1 MEEYPKM
8 TIDVVV
14 LAAGQGSRM
23 KSLLPKVL
31 HPIAGKPMLA
41 HVLDSAKAVNA
52 DAMHVVIGHGA
63 EKVKTAFENEKNLSW
78 ALQAEQKGTG
88 HAVMMA
94 LDSLAAEGTTLILYG
109 DVPLTQ
115 PATLQALIEL
125 STEQQLGLLTV
136 NMADSTG
143 YGRIVRDADNKV
155 IAIVEHKDANA
166 EQLLIKEVN
175 TGILAVPT
183 AKLHEWLP
191 TLSNDNAQGEYYL
204 TDIIAM
210 AVAHGLTVETLQPE
224 NEQETYGVNNRQQQA
239 ELERW
244 YQTQR
249 VNALMA
255 NGVTVLD
262 PARLDIR
269 LGSSL
274 DKTANAGLTVG
285 NDVVIDVNVILEGEV
300 TLGDGVEIGPNCIIK
315 NSILAAGTKVEAFSH
330 IEEAIVAQSCVIGPY
345 ARLRPGADLA
355 DGARVGNFCEVKKS
369 QIGAGAK
376 VNHLTYIG
384 DATIGANA
392 NIGAGTITCNYD
404 GVNKFKT
411 DIGENAFIGSN
422 SSLVAPVKIG
432 ANATVAAGS
441 TITKEVAAEELAVA
455 RGKQRNISGWQ
466 RPVKTESNAK

>member
-1 MEEYPKM
+1 MEEYPTM

-63 EKVKTAFENEKNLSW
+63 EKVKTAFANEKNLSW

-94 LDSLAAEGTTLILYG
+94 LESLAAEGTTLILYG

-125 STEQQLGLLTV
+125 SNEQQLGLLTV

-155 IAIVEHKDANA
+155 TAIVEHKDANA

-183 AKLHEWLP
+183 AKLHQWLP

-210 AVAHGLTVETLQPE
+210 AVANGLTVETLQPE

-269 LGSSL
+269 LGKVNNS
-274 DKTANAGLTVG
+274 GLTVG
-285 NDVVIDVNVILEGEV
+285 NDVVIDVNVILEGDV

-315 NSILAAGTKVEAFSH
+315 NSTLAAGTKVEAFSH
-330 IEEAIVAQSCVIGPY
+330 IEDASVAQSCTCLLY
-345 ARLRPGADLA
+345 TSDAAD
-355 DGARVGNFCEVKKS
+355 E
-369 QIGAGAK
+369 
-376 VNHLTYIG
+376 
-384 DATIGANA
+384 
-392 NIGAGTITCNYD
+392 
-404 GVNKFKT
+404 
-411 DIGENAFIGSN
+411 
-422 SSLVAPVKIG
+422 
-432 ANATVAAGS
+432 
-441 TITKEVAAEELAVA
+441 
-455 RGKQRNISGWQ
+455 
-466 RPVKTESNAK
+466 

>member
-1 MEEYPKM
+1 M

-23 KSLLPKVL
+23 KSQLPKVL

-41 HVLDSAKAVNA
+41 HVLDSAKAVQA
-52 DAMHVVIGHGA
+52 DKLHVVIGHGA
-63 EKVKTAFENEKNLSW
+63 EKVEQAFAGDDSISW

-94 LDSLAAEGTTLILYG
+94 LENLAATGTTLILYG
-109 DVPLTQ
+109 DVPLTK
-115 PATLQALIEL
+115 PETLQSLIDL
-125 STEQQLGLLTV
+125 ATDQQLGLLTV
-136 NMADSTG
+136 TMQDSTG
-143 YGRIVRDADNKV
+143 YGRIVRNDSGKV
-155 IAIVEHKDANA
+155 TSIVEHKDASP
-166 EQLLIKEVN
+166 EQLEIKEVN

-210 AVAHGLTVETLQPE
+210 AVESGLTVETLQPE
-224 NEQETYGVNNRQQQA
+224 FEQETYGVNNRQQQA

-244 YQTQR
+244 YQGR
-249 VNALMA
+249 LVEELMVQ
-255 NGVTVLD
+255 GVTVLD

-269 LGSSL
+269 PTRSNGKVS
-274 DKTANAGLTVG
+274 VG
-285 NDVVIDVNVILEGEV
+285 KDVVIDINVILEGDVE
-300 TLGDGVEIGPNCIIK
+300 LGDGVVIGPNCVIK
-315 NSILAAGTKVEAFSH
+315 NARLAAGTRVEAFSH
-330 IEEAIVAQSCVIGPY
+330 IDDAVVAESCVIGPY
-345 ARLRPGADLA
+345 ARLRPGANLA
-355 DGARVGNFCEVKKS
+355 NQAKVGNFCEVKKAN
-369 QIGAGAK
+369 IGEGSK

-384 DATIGANA
+384 DAEIGKDV

-411 DIGENAFIGSN
+411 EIADGAFIGSN
-422 SSLVAPVKIG
+422 SSLVAPVQVGK
-432 ANATVAAGS
+432 NATVAAGS
-441 TITKEVAAEELAVA
+441 TVTKAVEDDGLAVA

-466 RPVKTESNAK
+466 RPVKESK

>member
-1 MEEYPKM
+1 M

-23 KSLLPKVL
+23 KSQLPKVL
-31 HPIAGKPMLA
+31 HPIAGKSMLA

-63 EKVKTAFENEKNLSW
+63 EKVKTAFANEENLTW

-115 PATLQALIEL
+115 PSTLKALIEL
-125 STEQQLGLLTV
+125 ANEQQLGLLTV

-143 YGRIVRDADNKV
+143 YGRIVRNDANKV
-155 IAIVEHKDANA
+155 TAIVEHKDANA

-183 AKLHEWLP
+183 AKLHQWLP

-210 AVAHGLTVETLQPE
+210 AVENGLTVETLQPA

-244 YQTQR
+244 YQTQQ
-249 VNALMA
+249 VNSLMA

-269 LGSSL
+269 LGAV
-274 DKTANAGLTVG
+274 ANAGLSVG

-300 TLGDGVEIGPNCIIK
+300 VLGDGVEIGPNCIIK
-315 NSILAAGTKVEAFSH
+315 NSTLAAGTKVEAFSH
-330 IEEAIVAQSCVIGPY
+330 IDNAVVAQSCVIGPY
-345 ARLRPGADLA
+345 ARLRPGAELA
-355 DGARVGNFCEVKKS
+355 DGAKVGNFCEVKKS
-369 QIGAGAK
+369 LIGPGAK

-384 DATIGANA
+384 DATIGANS

-411 DIGENAFIGSN
+411 EIGENAFIGSN
-422 SSLVAPVKIG
+422 SSLVAPVKVG

-441 TITKEVAAEELAVA
+441 TVTKEVAAEELAVA

-466 RPVKTESNAK
+466 RPVKTEK

>member
-1 MEEYPKM
+1 M

-23 KSLLPKVL
+23 KSQLPKVL
-31 HPIAGKPMLA
+31 HPIAGKSMLA
-41 HVLDSAKAVNA
+41 HVLDSAKAVQA
-52 DAMHVVIGHGA
+52 DAMHVVIGHGS
-63 EKVKTAFENEKNLSW
+63 EKVKAAFANEENLTW
-78 ALQAEQKGTG
+78 AIQAEQKGTG

-94 LDSLAAEGTTLILYG
+94 LDSLAATGSTLILYG

-115 PATLQALIEL
+115 PATLKELIEL
-125 STEQQLGLLTV
+125 ANDQQLGLLTV

-143 YGRIVRDADNKV
+143 YGRIVRDANNKV
-155 IAIVEHKDANA
+155 TEIVEHKDANA
-166 EQLLIKEVN
+166 GQLLIKEVN

-183 AKLHEWLP
+183 AKLHKWLP

-210 AVAHGLTVETLQPE
+210 AVENGLTVETLQPE

-244 YQTQR
+244 YQTQQ
-249 VNALMA
+249 VDNLMA
-255 NGVTVLD
+255 QGVTVLD

-269 LGSSL
+269 LGA
-274 DKTANAGLTVG
+274 ANAGLTIG
-285 NDVVIDVNVILEGEV
+285 NDVVIDVNVILEGDV
-300 TLGDGVEIGPNCIIK
+300 VLGDGVEIGANCIIK
-315 NSILAAGTKVEAFSH
+315 NSTLAAGTKVEAFSH
-330 IEEAIVAQSCVIGPY
+330 IENAVVAQSCVVGPY
-345 ARLRPGADLA
+345 ARLRPGAELA
-355 DGARVGNFCEVKKS
+355 DGAKVGNFCEVKKS
-369 QIGAGAK
+369 QIGKGAK

-411 DIGENAFIGSN
+411 EIGENAFIGSN

-441 TITKEVAAEELAVA
+441 TVTKEVAAEELAVA

-466 RPVKTESNAK
+466 RPVKTEK

>member
-1 MEEYPKM
+1 MEIFNNM

-23 KSLLPKVL
+23 KSQLPKVL

-41 HVLDSAKAVNA
+41 HVLDSAKTVCA
-52 DAMHVVIGHGA
+52 DAMHVVIGHGSD
-63 EKVKTAFENEKNLSW
+63 KVKAAFSSAENITW
-78 ALQAEQKGTG
+78 PLQTEQKGTG

-94 LDSLAAEGTTLILYG
+94 LPNLAKEGTTLILYG
-109 DVPLTQ
+109 DVPLTK
-115 PATLQALIEL
+115 PDTLKALIEL
-125 STEQQLGLLTV
+125 SNDKQLGLLTV
-136 NMADSTG
+136 DMADSTG
-143 YGRIVRDADNKV
+143 YGRIVRNADQQV
-155 IAIVEHKDANA
+155 VSIVEHKDANA

-183 AKLHEWLP
+183 EKLHEWLP

-210 AVAHGLTVETLQPE
+210 AVTNGLTVETLQPE

-249 VNALMA
+249 VNSLMA
-255 NGVTVLD
+255 QGVTVLD

-269 LGSSL
+269 LG
-274 DKTANAGLTVG
+274 KAVNAGLNVG
-285 NDVVIDVNVILEGEV
+285 NDVVIDINVILEGEI

-315 NSILAAGTKVEAFSH
+315 NSTLAAGTKVEAFSH
-330 IEEAIVAQSCVIGPY
+330 IEESQVAKACTIGPY

-355 DGARVGNFCEVKKS
+355 DGAKVGNFCEVKKS
-369 QIGAGAK
+369 QIGIGAK

-384 DATIGANA
+384 DAIIGANA

-411 DIGENAFIGSN
+411 EVGENAFIGSN

-432 ANATVAAGS
+432 KNATVGAGS
-441 TITKEVAAEELAVA
+441 TITKEVLASELTIA
-455 RGKQRNISGWQ
+455 RGKQRNIRNWQ
-466 RPVKTESNAK
+466 RPTKSEK